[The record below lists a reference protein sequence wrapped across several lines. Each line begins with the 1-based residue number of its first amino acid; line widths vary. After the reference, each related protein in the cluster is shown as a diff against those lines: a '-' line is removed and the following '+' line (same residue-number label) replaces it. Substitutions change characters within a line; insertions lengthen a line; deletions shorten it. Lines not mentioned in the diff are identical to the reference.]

1 MTNVRSANMKY
12 QLLADAYAKIE
23 ATTSR
28 LTITRLLADLSR
40 QAPNPIIARLTYLT
54 QGKLYPDF
62 EGIEIGVA
70 EKMAVR
76 TVAQATGASPE
87 AVGRQLTRTGDLGS
101 VVDALLEKGKTRRS
115 VLTVDE
121 VYDGLDRAAR
131 ASGGGASGVTLAA
144 NA

>member
-28 LTITRLLADLSR
+28 LTITRLLADLFR
-40 QAPNPIIARLTYLT
+40 QTPKPIIARLTYLT

-76 TVAQATGASPE
+76 AVAPATGGAQGVV
-87 AVGRQLTRTGDLGS
+87 ARQLTRAGDPGP
-101 VVDALLEKGKTRRS
+101 VAEALPEKGKP
-115 VLTVDE
+115 D
-121 VYDGLDRAAR
+121 
-131 ASGGGASGVTLAA
+131 GGGLTADEIDEALHAD
-144 NA
+144 

>member
-28 LTITRLLADLSR
+28 LTITRLLADLFR
-40 QAPNPIIARLTYLT
+40 QTPKPIIARLTYLT

-76 TVAQATGASPE
+76 AVAQATGESQEVVA
-87 AVGRQLTRTGDLGS
+87 RQLTH
-101 VVDALLEKGKTRRS
+101 A
-115 VLTVDE
+115 
-121 VYDGLDRAAR
+121 
-131 ASGGGASGVTLAA
+131 
-144 NA
+144 